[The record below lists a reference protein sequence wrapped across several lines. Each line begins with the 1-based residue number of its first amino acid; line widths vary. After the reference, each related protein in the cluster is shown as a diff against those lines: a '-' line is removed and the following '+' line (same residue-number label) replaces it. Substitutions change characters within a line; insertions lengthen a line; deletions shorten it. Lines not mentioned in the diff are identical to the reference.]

1 MKDLTIGFIGL
12 GLIGGSI
19 AKSLRKKYP
28 GFYMIAYNHHQGG
41 NEALELA
48 KREGVINQIT
58 NSLSEGFPECDLI
71 FLCGP
76 VIRNQSYLPKLGAVL
91 KEDAILT
98 DVGSVKGSMHK
109 AVAQCGLDQFFIGG
123 HPMAGKE
130 FTGYQAASDS
140 LLHQAYY
147 VLTPTSQ
154 TSQDHLSMMVTL
166 VTSMGAKPIIMNPL
180 RHDEATA
187 AISHLPHIASALL
200 VNLVR
205 DNDCNGD
212 IKQLAAGGFRDIT
225 RISSSSPVMWQ
236 NILMSNAD
244 CIQKYIAQIQKKL
257 SEVSD
262 AIASNNEEY
271 LIQFFQQAKEFRD
284 SVPDKK

>member
-1 MKDLTIGFIGL
+1 MKDLTIGFIGF

-19 AKSLRKKYP
+19 AKALRKKYP
-28 GFYMIAYNHHQGG
+28 AFHMITYNHHQGE
-41 NEALELA
+41 NESLNLA
-48 KREGVINQIT
+48 KKEGVIDEIT
-58 NSLSEGFPECDLI
+58 NTLSDGFPECDLI

-76 VIRNQSYLPKLGAVL
+76 VIRNQSYLPELAKVMKKG
-91 KEDAILT
+91 AILT
-98 DVGSVKGSMHK
+98 DVGSVKGSMHEK
-109 AVAQCGLDQFFIGG
+109 VAEYGLESCFIGG

-140 LLHQAYY
+140 LMEQAYY

-154 TSQDHLSMMVTL
+154 TSSENLSLMTTL
-166 VTSMGAKPIIMNPL
+166 VRAIGAKPVVMNPL

-205 DNDCNGD
+205 ENDQNGD

-236 NILMSNAD
+236 NILLSNGE

-257 SEVSD
+257 QEISD
-262 AIASNNEEY
+262 AITAQDEDY
-271 LIQFFQQAKEFRD
+271 LLTFFEQAKEFRD